1 MKIWITGCNGMLGKE
16 LGEAASR
23 AALPW
28 TGSDRDVDITN
39 PDAIDRF
46 AAEHRPTWLVNCAA
60 YTAVDKAE
68 SEPETARKLNAD
80 GPGNLARLAHR
91 LGIPLVH
98 FSTDYVFDGSGNRPW
113 NEGDRPAPL
122 SVYGRTKLEGEKRI
136 AESMNRCFLFRISWL
151 YGQHGPNFVRTI
163 LRLLR
168 EKESLRVVSDQTGSP
183 TWTLAL
189 AENLVRLIA
198 RNDDRY
204 GIYHY
209 ADDGIISWHEFATA
223 IRDEALR
230 LGLLTK
236 SIPIEPIPTEAY
248 PLPAPRPRNS
258 AFDKSKVRNL
268 LGFTV
273 NSWRHNLE
281 RFLETEQPPS

>member
-1 MKIWITGCNGMLGKE
+1 MNIWITGCNGMLGKE
-16 LGEAASR
+16 FGEAASR

-28 TGSDRDVDITN
+28 IGSDRDVDITN
-39 PDAIDRF
+39 PDALDRF
-46 AAEHRPTWLVNCAA
+46 ATEHRPTWLVNCAA

-113 NEGDRPAPL
+113 NEEDRPSPL

-136 AESMNRCFLFRISWL
+136 AESTNRFFLFRISWL
-151 YGQHGPNFVRTI
+151 YGRHGPNFVRTM

-168 EKESLRVVSDQTGSP
+168 ERESLRVVSDQTGSP
-183 TWTLAL
+183 TWTLPL
-189 AENLVRLIA
+189 AENLVRLIT
-198 RNDDRY
+198 RSDDRY

-223 IRDEALR
+223 IHDEALR

-236 SIPIEPIPTEAY
+236 PIPIEPIPTEAY
-248 PLPAPRPRNS
+248 PLPAARPRNS
-258 AFDKSKVRNL
+258 AFDKSIVRNL
-268 LGFTV
+268 LGFIV
-273 NSWRHNLE
+273 HPWRNNLE
-281 RFLETEQPPS
+281 RFLETERTPS

>member
-23 AALPW
+23 ATLPW
-28 TGSDRDVDITN
+28 IGSDRDVDITN
-39 PDAIDRF
+39 PDALDRF
-46 AAEHRPTWLVNCAA
+46 ATEHRPTWLVNCAA

-68 SEPETARKLNAD
+68 SEPEAARKLNAD
-80 GPGNLARLAHR
+80 GPGNLARLANR

-113 NEGDRPAPL
+113 NEEDRPSPL
-122 SVYGRTKLEGEKRI
+122 SVYGQTKLEGEQRI
-136 AESMNRCFLFRISWL
+136 AESTNRFFLFRISWL
-151 YGQHGPNFVRTI
+151 YGRHGPNFVRTM

-183 TWTLAL
+183 TWTLTL

-209 ADDGIISWHEFATA
+209 ADDGIISWHEFATG

-258 AFDKSKVRNL
+258 AFAKTKVRDR
-268 LGFTV
+268 LGFAV
-273 NSWRHNLE
+273 LPWRDNLNH
-281 RFLETEQPPS
+281 FLSKEAPFP

>member
-1 MKIWITGCNGMLGKE
+1 MNIWITGCHGMLGKE

-23 AALPW
+23 ATLPW
-28 TGSDRDVDITN
+28 IGSDREVDITN
-39 PDAIDRF
+39 PEAIDRF
-46 AAEHRPTWLVNCAA
+46 ATEHHPTWLVNCAA
-60 YTAVDKAE
+60 YTAVDRAE
-68 SEPETARKLNAD
+68 SEPEPARKLNAD
-80 GPGNLARLAHR
+80 GPGNLARLADR

-113 NEGDRPAPL
+113 NEEDRPSPL
-122 SVYGRTKLEGEKRI
+122 SVYGRTKREGEERI
-136 AESMNRCFLFRISWL
+136 AESTDRFFLFRISWL
-151 YGQHGPNFVRTI
+151 YGRHGPNFVRTM

-168 EKESLRVVSDQTGSP
+168 EKDSLRVVSDQTGSP
-183 TWTLAL
+183 TWAMTL

-209 ADDGIISWHEFATA
+209 ADEGVISWHEFATA
-223 IRDEALR
+223 IRDEALCQ
-230 LGLLTK
+230 GLLTK
-236 SIPIEPIPTEAY
+236 SIPIEPIPTEVY
-248 PLPAPRPRNS
+248 PLPAERPRNS

-273 NSWRHNLE
+273 HSWRQNLE
-281 RFLETEQPPS
+281 RFLETERTLS